1 MTGSPLA
8 SRDVNVAAAPFP
20 AGFKRGGFSSLLSEA
35 QEEESEEQ
43 AALSAKYQAKIAKAK
58 ADTAAKKIEAQ
69 KAEKFNEVMARGWQK
84 SLDDVRT
91 EEESKRATEN
101 ARTETLGLVA
111 AMALEREYKD
121 EDFAAELDAEE
132 AAELGK
138 IRVEQ
143 AQAVAESERV
153 VGSLAH
159 NLAAEADAE
168 AKEQEALSAEVAAQ
182 WQKAEAKGMEL
193 SEKRLAQTWKDVE
206 VEAGQIDGGVS
217 IMLYLPE
224 LVKFSTAVAGKGTL
238 LVEAQASAPQLHVD
252 LAGYS
257 SAARKPA
264 SLRKRIDVFPAG
276 AYAALEAADL
286 KEDYDSST
294 GYLRIDVPLRR
305 ASAGS
310 SQHSS
315 LLLKLSRKLGIGK
328 GEENKDDKDD
338 ACDAKHQSDARC
350 EDKED
355 EEDEEED
362 EEAQIAKV
370 EQEALS
376 AKVAAQWQKAEAKG
390 MELSEKRLAQ
400 TWKGVEVEAGQI
412 DGGVS
417 IMLYLPELVKFSTA
431 VAGKGTLLVEAQA
444 SAPQLYTDLAGVK
457 VKRKPA
463 SLRKRID
470 VFPAGAYAALEAADL
485 KEDYDSS
492 TGYLRIDVP
501 LRRASAGSSQRS
513 SILLRLSSKLK
524 GRSSLEAGS
533 KD

>member
-1 MTGSPLA
+1 M
-8 SRDVNVAAAPFP
+8 
-20 AGFKRGGFSSLLSEA
+20 LSEA

-193 SEKRLAQTWKDVE
+193 SEKRLAQTWK
-206 VEAGQIDGGVS
+206 
-217 IMLYLPE
+217 
-224 LVKFSTAVAGKGTL
+224 
-238 LVEAQASAPQLHVD
+238 
-252 LAGYS
+252 
-257 SAARKPA
+257 
-264 SLRKRIDVFPAG
+264 
-276 AYAALEAADL
+276 
-286 KEDYDSST
+286 
-294 GYLRIDVPLRR
+294 
-305 ASAGS
+305 
-310 SQHSS
+310 
-315 LLLKLSRKLGIGK
+315 
-328 GEENKDDKDD
+328 
-338 ACDAKHQSDARC
+338 
-350 EDKED
+350 
-355 EEDEEED
+355 
-362 EEAQIAKV
+362 
-370 EQEALS
+370 
-376 AKVAAQWQKAEAKG
+376 
-390 MELSEKRLAQ
+390 
-400 TWKGVEVEAGQI
+400 GVEVEAGQI